1 MHRAFDFHL
10 QFSADAAA
18 VGVGDAI
25 PYVGSGRVSV
35 EPAGMGYAGADCSGD
50 RTVGGNPRVIEVI
63 E

>member
-35 EPAGMGYAGADCSGD
+35 EPAGVGDAGADCGRNGPMS
-50 RTVGGNPRVIEVI
+50 GNPRVIEVI